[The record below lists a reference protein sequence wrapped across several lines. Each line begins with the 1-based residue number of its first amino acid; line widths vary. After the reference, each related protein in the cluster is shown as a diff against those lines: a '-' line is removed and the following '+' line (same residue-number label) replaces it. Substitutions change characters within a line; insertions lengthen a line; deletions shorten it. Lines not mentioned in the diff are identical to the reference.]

1 MIYSWEIDKNSLFY
15 CKECNR
21 IYSRCYELENICMC
35 TRCFSEDLKDL
46 QSLNAKEIKSF
57 IRRKRLQRLKEISEL
72 GF

>member
-1 MIYSWEIDKNSLFY
+1 MDRGNL
-15 CKECNR
+15 
-21 IYSRCYELENICMC
+21 RCYELENICMC